1 LLTVEVLENGRPER
15 VTIKESS
22 GHTVLDEAAS
32 GAVKRWMFVPAQR
45 NGEPVRSV
53 AEVPIVFSLLDRR

>member
-45 NGEPVRSV
+45 NGAPVRSV